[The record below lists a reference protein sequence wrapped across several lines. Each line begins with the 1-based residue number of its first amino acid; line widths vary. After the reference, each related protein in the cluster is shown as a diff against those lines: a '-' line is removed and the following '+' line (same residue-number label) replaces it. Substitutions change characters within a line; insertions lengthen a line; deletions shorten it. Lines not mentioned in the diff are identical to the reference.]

1 MESMAATIGVPVPVS
16 RFLSM
21 LCGDDSSEFLPP
33 IRAES
38 IWQALVRCPFR
49 GFPLIFV
56 IWVLLKS
63 SLLGVHAVELPYDET
78 IVMSEWMVPQ
88 EESESS
94 DSDHGKSYKRIKASS
109 LSSFTALS
117 CTMR

>member
-1 MESMAATIGVPVPVS
+1 MGLRFEKLRAAVERVWRWNPWLRQSG
-16 RFLSM
+16 
-21 LCGDDSSEFLPP
+21 
-33 IRAES
+33 
-38 IWQALVRCPFR
+38 

-63 SLLGVHAVELPYDET
+63 SLLGVHAVELPYDGPET